1 MCMCVKRERGS
12 IYISLFCGEK
22 DKAHLYHC
30 VNNVNHHKI
39 SQALGRRLIESSL
52 LLKAEISMD
61 ISASGMMFT

>member
-1 MCMCVKRERGS
+1 VERKRGS

-39 SQALGRRLIESSL
+39 SQVLGRRLIESSL
-52 LLKAEISMD
+52 LMSAEISMD
-61 ISASGMMFT
+61 KSVSGTMFT